1 MATATSQTETYTIE
15 WADDRQT
22 YDLLDAATGAWVDS
36 DPSLDAV
43 LLMAREYAEM
53 AD

>member
-1 MATATSQTETYTIE
+1 MATAIDAYTIE
-15 WADDRQT
+15 WNNESQC
-22 YDLLDAATGAWVDS
+22 YDLVDATTGAWVDS

>member
-1 MATATSQTETYTIE
+1 MTTTTETYRIE
-15 WADDRQT
+15 WSEERQC

-43 LLMAREYAEM
+43 LQMAREYAEM
-53 AD
+53 SD

>member
-1 MATATSQTETYTIE
+1 MATATQPEQYRIE
-15 WADDRQT
+15 WSDDRRV
-22 YDLLDAATGAWVDS
+22 YDLVDATTGAWVDS

-43 LLMAREYAEM
+43 LIMAREYAEM